1 MTKQD
6 IVALLVAAAFTG
18 VMIMLLYFLFNR
30 WWAGLPAWV
39 TLPLTILISIA
50 AIGSP
55 IYTLKKISDR
65 AFERHLSGRQ
75 SATAEDQD

>member
-6 IVALLVAAAFTG
+6 VVAMLVAVAFTG
-18 VMIMLLYFLFNR
+18 LMILMLYLLFNR
-30 WWAGLPAWV
+30 WWAALPPWV
-39 TLPLTILISIA
+39 TLPVTILISIA

-65 AFERHLSGRQ
+65 AFERHLARRQ
-75 SATAEDQD
+75 SSKAEDRG